1 MGSAGDTTTRFGRV
15 RLTRGAWF
23 AGRHFKASRFSERR
37 TCAASSFRASIS
49 AVIFASSASPFFSIL
64 SSPMFA
70 QRACVASARSS
81 DLARAQ
87 IGRPEKPNSQ
97 KSHSRDDD
105 CEVSVRGVF
114 RVTSSTTPRGA
125 VASAGSSDPVRG
137 DVSRRERLAVRGV
150 PGGAHVQA
158 RGPEVRAR
166 GVLLVRAPSDGPL
179 RRERVPDMSPA
190 LRASP

>member
-1 MGSAGDTTTRFGRV
+1 MTSVSFPGCVDEKGGRRGQRVTRRPGSVA
-15 RLTRGAWF
+15 RLTREAGRF

-70 QRACVASARSS
+70 KRACVASARSS

-105 CEVSVRGVF
+105 CEVRVRGVF
-114 RVTSSTTPRGA
+114 RVTSSDHSEGRG
-125 VASAGSSDPVRG
+125 G
-137 DVSRRERLAVRGV
+137 VRGV
-150 PGGAHVQA
+150 ERP
-158 RGPEVRAR
+158 R
-166 GVLLVRAPSDGPL
+166 S
-179 RRERVPDMSPA
+179 RRCLST
-190 LRASP
+190 